1 MTTVSKLFRSAHGYI
16 SPYFVVDV
24 EGNLITKTLTITGSR
39 LELTSGSSLSYNG
52 VDLLSPTTLG
62 ENEVNILGTLT
73 GLNVAGTVSLSGT
86 GTVSVTPT
94 GTVTISP
101 TVTGNIDNVN
111 IGATIPRTGKFT
123 SLQTIND
130 VVFDGT
136 GNISFPTSGSV
147 TIAPLGVLTLGTAGS
162 TNSLIGNISAI
173 TTNQTINFSP
183 LGTGTISINP
193 ATAGTLDNVTIGN
206 TTAQAGKFTNV
217 TLNSSDEQWGS
228 NRSQAV
234 TKRYSENSTM
244 IAYFTGS

>member
-1 MTTVSKLFRSAHGYI
+1 MTTASKLFRSAHGYI

-24 EGNLITKTLTITGSR
+24 EGNLITKTLTITGRR

-62 ENEVNILGTLT
+62 SSVVNILGTLT
-73 GLNVAGTVSLSGT
+73 GLTVAGTVSLAGT
-86 GTVSVTPT
+86 GTVSVTPS
-94 GTVTISP
+94 GTVTIAP

-111 IGATIPRTGKFT
+111 IGATTPRTGKFT
-123 SLQTIND
+123 ALQTIND

-136 GNISFPTSGSV
+136 GNISFPTAGSV
-147 TIAPLGVLTLGTAGS
+147 TIAPLGILSIGTAGQS
-162 TNSLIGNISAI
+162 NNMAGNITAI
-173 TTNQTINFSP
+173 TTDQLINFSP
-183 LGTGTISINP
+183 LGTGTITINP
-193 ATAGTLDNVTIGN
+193 ETTGTLDNVTIGN

>member
-1 MTTVSKLFRSAHGYI
+1 MTTAAKLFRSSHGYI

-24 EGNLITKTLTITGSR
+24 EGNLITKTLTITGRR
-39 LELTSGSSLSYNG
+39 LELTSGTSLSYNG

-62 ENEVNILGTLT
+62 SSVVNILGTLT
-73 GLNVAGTVSLSGT
+73 GLSVSGTVSLTGT
-86 GTVSVTPT
+86 GTISLTPT
-94 GTVTISP
+94 GTVTITP

-111 IGATIPRTGKFT
+111 IGGTTPRTGKFT
-123 SLQTIND
+123 TLQTIND

-147 TIAPLGVLTLGTAGS
+147 TIAPLGALIIGTAGS

-173 TTNQTINFSP
+173 TTNQVINFSP
-183 LGTGTISINP
+183 LGTGTITINP
-193 ATAGTLDNVTIGN
+193 ATTGTLDNVVIGN
-206 TTAQAGKFTNV
+206 TIARAGKFTNV

>member
-62 ENEVNILGTLT
+62 ESVVNILGTLT